1 MTFIFLRDLSL
12 HCKCVYGYT
21 LHTVQWE
28 PWDMYT
34 NRFSRCFHAKHSR
47 CTFDRFMAIKPA
59 VLVLLPLCSTV
70 WATGTEIWCWSG
82 YSLCARTEI
91 QASVS
96 MERFGPPHL
105 HTDSDSLRRN
115 VRPRSWQWSPSIY
128 ASNHRCTLKHQYG
141 FIELHS
147 LTWTTMTNTS
157 KALSILT

>member
-1 MTFIFLRDLSL
+1 MTFYFWEI
-12 HCKCVYGYT
+12 CPYT
-21 LHTVQWE
+21 VNLFMAIH
-28 PWDMYT
+28 YT
-34 NRFSRCFHAKHSR
+34 QSSGNPGNVHLQIYQISCKHSR
-47 CTFDRFMAIKPA
+47 CTFDRFMVIKPA

-115 VRPRSWQWSPSIY
+115 VRPRSWQWSPSFMRQII
-128 ASNHRCTLKHQYG
+128 AAHWN
-141 FIELHS
+141 
-147 LTWTTMTNTS
+147 TNTGS
-157 KALSILT
+157 LNCIR